1 MDILV
6 SPVALAAP
14 QWVVDLLNGG
24 AIYALAEQLWQFVMH
39 LVYALLGMDITD
51 FTADGAGAWEYITD
65 TVFPLFLGMGAVFL
79 NMFVMAGFCKQASNL
94 KEGITIEALME
105 LFIKLVA
112 ANMLMINSL
121 DIMQEFTSF
130 AIGASR
136 LLLGD
141 SNNIPSIAGE
151 DYDVG
156 FTLSMSSLGLI
167 YLIMAGV
174 CSISILIEVV
184 GRFVNLF
191 MLMGVAPVALSTLAG
206 GKGFEQSAASWFK
219 SFLTSTLQI
228 IVIVVVIQ
236 LAAKINWSITAYAD
250 SGGLSS
256 WFNGAVGVVASLIFM
271 PLLASCVK
279 QSDNFLRRAFA
290 LG

>member
-51 FTADGAGAWEYITD
+51 FTADGAGAWEYIKD

-112 ANMLMINSL
+112 ANMLMLNSL

-130 AIGASR
+130 SIRASR

-141 SNNIPSIAGE
+141 NSVPSIAGD

-156 FTLSMSSLGLI
+156 FNLAMSSLGLI

-191 MLMGVAPVALSTLAG
+191 MLMGVAPVALSTIAG
-206 GKGFEQSAASWFK
+206 GKGFEQSATSWFK
-219 SFLTSTLQI
+219 SFLTSICQI

>member
-1 MDILV
+1 MGIHYGY
-6 SPVALAAP
+6 S
-14 QWVVDLLNGG
+14 
-24 AIYALAEQLWQFVMH
+24 
-39 LVYALLGMDITD
+39 
-51 FTADGAGAWEYITD
+51 
-65 TVFPLFLGMGAVFL
+65 FPLFLGMGAVFL

-112 ANMLMINSL
+112 ANMLMLNSL

-130 AIGASR
+130 AIRASR

-141 SNNIPSIAGE
+141 NSVPSIAGE

-191 MLMGVAPVALSTLAG
+191 MLMGVAPVALSTIAG

-219 SFLTSTLQI
+219 SFLTSTSQI

>member
-112 ANMLMINSL
+112 ANMLMLNSL

-141 SNNIPSIAGE
+141 NSVPSIAGD

-156 FTLSMSSLGLI
+156 FNLAMSSLGLI

-191 MLMGVAPVALSTLAG
+191 MLMGVAPVALSTIAG

-228 IVIVVVIQ
+228 IVIVVAIQ